1 MRGHREVH
9 PGSLGAG
16 YQLLQGLLT
25 AVAMNQQHLLDPVLL
40 EAHVAEL
47 L

>member
-1 MRGHREVH
+1 MRGHREVR

-16 YQLLQGLLT
+16 YQLLQGLFT
-25 AVAMNQQHLLDPVLL
+25 AVAVDQQHLLDPVLL
-40 EAHVAEL
+40 EAHVSEL